1 VPLPWNEVNVAESQ
15 TVAQLIG
22 LPKANRSEARKWGCP
37 YCGSSDALH
46 AYPGVRAGFGCWAAC
61 GAGQPKG
68 CRGYSNLDV
77 AMQHWGAGAADACRR
92 LAAILGIVYVD
103 DPAEWWRRPRPMRP
117 APMPAPVA
125 QLSAQERNLQALL
138 AVPGALRPPAVY
150 ADVVARLD
158 LTRRGTA
165 YLARGRRLDARKA
178 EAYGYR
184 SIDGRSD
191 WIRLADHLTRNYQAV
206 ELAAAGFP
214 IGERGVTVPF
224 NGRFPALVIPFW
236 RAGELVGLRF
246 RNLLPDRPEYKHNRY
261 RTLKDAK
268 PLWPYHAD
276 ALHGQTVHVVE
287 GELNAET
294 LRQLGA
300 CAIGLYGAG
309 IWLDHWTAGLAGAL
323 RIVAWFDC
331 RDPRRA
337 GDLGA
342 AALHRRLIHAFGDAW
357 TAQRWRRM
365 ITDHDPNAL
374 HQQGRL
380 APILS
385 AEPWEG
391 ALAAEVPAA

>member
-1 VPLPWNEVNVAESQ
+1 VPLPWNEVNMAESQ

-22 LPKANRSEARKWGCP
+22 LPKADRSEARKWGCP

-46 AYPGVRAGFGCWAAC
+46 AYPGARAGFGCWAAC

-77 AMQHWGAGAADACRR
+77 AMRHWGTGTADACRR
-92 LAAILGIVYVD
+92 LAARLGIVYVD
-103 DPAEWWRRPRPMRP
+103 DPPDGWRRSRRIRP
-117 APMPAPVA
+117 ASTPAPVV
-125 QLSAQERNLQALL
+125 QPSAQERNLVAVRAL
-138 AVPGALRPPAVY
+138 PGAHLPPAVY
-150 ADVVARLD
+150 ADLVARLG
-158 LTRRGTA
+158 LTRRGAA
-165 YLARGRRLDARKA
+165 YLARGRGLDAGAA

-184 SIDGRSD
+184 SIDGPSG
-191 WIRLADHLTRNYQAV
+191 WSRLADHLTRTYGVV

-214 IGERGVTVPF
+214 VGEKGLVVPF
-224 NGRFPALVIPFW
+224 NGRFPALLIPFW

-246 RNLLPDRPEYKHNRY
+246 RNLLSDRPEYKHNRY

-309 IWLDHWTAGLAGAL
+309 IWLDHWTAELAGAL

-331 RDPRRA
+331 RDSRRA

-342 AALHRRLIHAFGDAW
+342 AALRRRLVDAFGDVW

-365 ITDHDPNAL
+365 ITDRDPNAL
-374 HQQGRL
+374 HLQGRL

-385 AEPWEG
+385 AEPWERT
-391 ALAAEVPAA
+391 LAAEVLAA